1 MGHHPAG
8 ELAKK
13 LFYRK
18 LSHTE
23 LALTLTLTHYHHPP
37 STTHLSPLLSPLSLS
52 LLHHLAAITPYPF
65 HTANMSKGKVCLAY
79 SGGLD
84 TSCILKYLL
93 VSPSSQT
100 SPSPWSSEKAG
111 CCCKVVSFTS
121 PS

>member
-37 STTHLSPLLSPLSLS
+37 PTSHLSPLLTSLS
-52 LLHHLAAITPYPF
+52 LLHHLAATTPYPS
-65 HTANMSKGKVCLAY
+65 TQQS
-79 SGGLD
+79 
-84 TSCILKYLL
+84 
-93 VSPSSQT
+93 
-100 SPSPWSSEKAG
+100 
-111 CCCKVVSFTS
+111 
-121 PS
+121 